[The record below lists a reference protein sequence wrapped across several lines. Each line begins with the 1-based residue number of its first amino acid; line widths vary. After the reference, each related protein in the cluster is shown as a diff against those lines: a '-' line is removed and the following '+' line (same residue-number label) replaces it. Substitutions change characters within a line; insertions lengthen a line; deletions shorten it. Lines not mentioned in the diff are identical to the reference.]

1 MTVLSKCESDVMNSA
16 DDGDAMIKLTEY
28 FKQVIKVSIY
38 DDDDENR
45 GNFYFFCILIQRELN
60 GWRQFSDFF
69 SKVLQRAFFQKR
81 ENLKKPF

>member
-1 MTVLSKCESDVMNSA
+1 MNSA

-45 GNFYFFCILIQRELN
+45 GNYYFFVYYPERTKQMEPILRAKVKI
-60 GWRQFSDFF
+60 FF
-69 SKVLQRAFFQKR
+69 KSAFD
-81 ENLKKPF
+81 KK

>member
-45 GNFYFFCILIQRELN
+45 GNYYFFLYINPERTKQMEPILRAKVKSFFKSSSEGI
-60 GWRQFSDFF
+60 FSE
-69 SKVLQRAFFQKR
+69 K
-81 ENLKKPF
+81 

>member
-38 DDDDENR
+38 DDDDESR
-45 GNFYFFCILIQRELN
+45 GNYYFFLYISPERTKQMETILR
-60 GWRQFSDFF
+60 FF
-69 SKVLQRAFFQKR
+69 
-81 ENLKKPF
+81 

>member
-45 GNFYFFCILIQRELN
+45 GNYYFFLYINQN
-60 GWRQFSDFF
+60 
-69 SKVLQRAFFQKR
+69 
-81 ENLKKPF
+81 

>member
-45 GNFYFFCILIQRELN
+45 GNYYFFCILIQRELN
-60 GWRQFSDFF
+60 RWSQFSEQKLRFF
-69 SKVLQRAFFQKR
+69 SKVLQRAFFQKS
-81 ENLKKPF
+81 EN

>member
-45 GNFYFFCILIQRELN
+45 GNYYFFIHRISLN
-60 GWRQFSDFF
+60 N
-69 SKVLQRAFFQKR
+69 VPL
-81 ENLKKPF
+81 E